1 MFQQFSSR
9 LTHFLLL
16 FTCFFNIL
24 DYLPCSWLLSFFCL
38 FAQLFVYP
46 AVASFSSV
54 NEHWFLCWFTIL
66 SSSGPSHPTGVPLPQ
81 ENILPDLQTTLHAKL
96 FPSYI
101 VHIKTCPKNAN
112 FKKYLQGEASKP
124 KLGMWLRGEKF
135 RTGLSETDISELNFE
150 DWAEVGY
157 VHGTEEKA
165 FLPERAAWAKAQR
178 GERRTSEK
186 CK

>member
-1 MFQQFSSR
+1 MFMVAVIFLSLCAAVCLPSCCFLFLCQRTLIFVLIYYTFLLWTFSSYR
-9 LTHFLLL
+9 GASSTRKY
-16 FTCFFNIL
+16 FTR
-24 DYLPCSWLLSFFCL
+24 
-38 FAQLFVYP
+38 
-46 AVASFSSV
+46 
-54 NEHWFLCWFTIL
+54 
-66 SSSGPSHPTGVPLPQ
+66 
-81 ENILPDLQTTLHAKL
+81 LQTTLHTKL

-112 FKKYLQGEASKP
+112 FKKYLQGEASKL

-135 RTGLSETDISELNFE
+135 RAGLSETDISELNFE

-178 GERRTSEK
+178 GERRTSGK